1 VSPEVDAVSRH
12 VVTVLT
18 VLERLDAALS
28 AAVDGREPSAR
39 TAPRPLLSP
48 DEHPADSRFRHL
60 ADAYRLSP
68 VELDL
73 LLLAMAPQ
81 LDVRYGELFGCLQGD
96 PARHR
101 PTVSVA
107 LDLLG
112 LTPAQRVVARQVL
125 TPTSRLVAPG
135 LVRLHDPS
143 GQPGSPLPDRE
154 LSVDD
159 RLVAYVT
166 GHDGMDAALSE
177 VADVVRIAPTGPGID
192 RLVVADEVRAQL
204 ASLQRRPQ
212 RLCLLRGPEGSG
224 RQGAAEVL
232 AQAWGVTALLR
243 VQTDRLPFEDPA
255 RFAALVQAV
264 SREARLQRAAPFWE
278 RFDVLLEEPREPL
291 RDLVQAALSSEPHAF
306 VSASGDWPA
315 RNGPALAE
323 VVLTS
328 GTTGQRAEL
337 WRRRLDAS
345 APDGAT
351 AGGPAAEDLAALAA
365 AFRLG
370 PRAIGAAVAEARNS
384 GAAVTAA
391 ALAAAARRQ
400 GSAALAGEGR
410 RVEQPYGWNDLV
422 LPPDRLQRLHALG
435 DRIRFRATVY
445 DLWGFAATVGPA
457 RGTAALFTG
466 PSGTGKT
473 MAAGILAGSL
483 GLDLY
488 RVDLAGVVSKYI
500 GETEKALARIFAA
513 AEATSAVLFFD
524 EADALFGKR
533 TEVRDAHDRYANVE
547 VSYLLQ
553 RLEEHDGV
561 VVLATNLRKNI
572 DEAFLRRL
580 QFVVEFPLPDRDHRR
595 LIWQRMFPAAAPL
608 DPALDLDLLA
618 ERFELS
624 GGSIRNVAVEAAF
637 AAAVSG
643 RPIGPDH
650 VSTALRHEHQK
661 LGRVPAE
668 HLWAG
673 SGDGPS
679 SPNGHVP
686 LARSAP

>member
-1 VSPEVDAVSRH
+1 VSPEVEAVGRH
-12 VVTVLT
+12 VVTVLA

-28 AAVDGREPSAR
+28 AAVDGREPSEA
-39 TAPRPLLSP
+39 TAPRPLLDP
-48 DEHPADSRFRHL
+48 DEQPADSRFRHL
-60 ADAYRLSP
+60 ADVYRLSP

-81 LDVRYGELFGCLQGD
+81 LDARYGELFGCLHGD

-101 PTVSVA
+101 PTVSLA

-112 LTPAQRVVARQVL
+112 LTPAQRLVTRHVL
-125 TPTSRLVAPG
+125 TPTSRLVAAG
-135 LVRLHDPS
+135 LVRLHEPS
-143 GQPGSPLPDRE
+143 GLPGCPLPDRE

-159 RLVAYVT
+159 RLAAYVT
-166 GHDGMDAALSE
+166 GHDGVDAALSE
-177 VADVVRIAPTGPGID
+177 VADVVRIGPTGPGID
-192 RLVVADEVRAQL
+192 RLVLADEVSEQL
-204 ASLQRRPQ
+204 ASLQRRPR

-243 VQTDRLPFEDPA
+243 VQTDRLPLEDPA

-264 SREARLQRAAPFWE
+264 GREARLQRAATFWE

-291 RDLVQAALSSEPHAF
+291 RDLVQAVLAGQPHAF
-306 VSASGDWPA
+306 VSASGDWPS
-315 RNGPALAE
+315 RNRPALAE
-323 VVLTS
+323 VVLTPS
-328 GTTGQRAEL
+328 TAGQRVDL
-337 WRRRLDAS
+337 WQRRLDS
-345 APDGAT
+345 S
-351 AGGPAAEDLAALAA
+351 GPEGRTSEGLTAEDVAALAA

-370 PRAIGAAVAEARNS
+370 PRAIGDAVAEARNS
-384 GAAVTAA
+384 GAPVTAA
-391 ALAAAARRQ
+391 ALAAAARHQ
-400 GSAALAGEGR
+400 GSAALAREGQ

-445 DLWGFAATVGPA
+445 DQWGFAATVGSA

-483 GLDLY
+483 GLELY

-500 GETEKALARIFAA
+500 GETEKNLARVFAA
-513 AEATSAVLFFD
+513 AEATSTVLFFD

-553 RLEEHDGV
+553 RIEDHDGV

-572 DEAFLRRL
+572 DDAFLRRL

-595 LIWQRMFPAAAPL
+595 LIWQRVFPAAAPR

-650 VSTALRHEHQK
+650 VSTALRHEHLK
-661 LGRVPAE
+661 LGRVTPDRSFSEPA
-668 HLWAG
+668 A
-673 SGDGPS
+673 PT
-679 SPNGHVP
+679 P
-686 LARSAP
+686 LRRSAG

>member
-315 RNGPALAE
+315 RNGPVLAE

-328 GTTGQRAEL
+328 GTTGQRA
-337 WRRRLDAS
+337 A

>member
-1 VSPEVDAVSRH
+1 MSPEVDAVSRH

-107 LDLLG
+107 LGLLG